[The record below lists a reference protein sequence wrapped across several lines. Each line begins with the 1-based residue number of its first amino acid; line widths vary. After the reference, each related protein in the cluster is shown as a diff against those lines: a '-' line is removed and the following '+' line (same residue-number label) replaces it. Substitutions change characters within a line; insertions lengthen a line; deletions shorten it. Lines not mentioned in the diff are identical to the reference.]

1 MKKIIGIFPTIELF
15 QGDDPYQDRYEFINN
30 YPKKVFESNAVAI
43 GILLNN
49 GDINYDVLDMCDA
62 FILPGGHK
70 ININIYRLLYYAY
83 QNKKPVL
90 GICLGMQA
98 MGVFSIILDECIN
111 NNVNYLDSGKQSV
124 IYDKVRRENPMLEKI
139 DNDNHLHVVNRDN
152 IDMARHNV
160 NIDKKSLVYKLY
172 NKESISGVSLHGI
185 KLNRVGSILNVAGM
199 SDDGVIE
206 IIENKELKWIGVQFH
221 VELDSDSLIN
231 KFIDLV

>member
-15 QGDDPYQDRYEFINN
+15 QSDDPYQDRYEFVNN
-30 YPKKVFESNAVAI
+30 YPKKVFESNAIAI

-49 GDINYDVLDMCDA
+49 GDLNYDVLDMCDA

-98 MGVFSIILDECIN
+98 MGVFSIILDECVH
-111 NNVNYLDSGKQSV
+111 NNVNYLDSSKQSI
-124 IYDKVRRENPMLEKI
+124 IYDKVKKEHPMLERI
-139 DNDNHLHVVNRDN
+139 NNNIHLHEINRDN
-152 IDMARHNV
+152 IDTARHNIK
-160 NIDKKSLVYKLY
+160 IDKNSLVHELY
-172 NKESISGVSLHGI
+172 NKDNISGVSLHGV
-185 KLNRVGSILNVAGM
+185 KLNRVGSILSVVGK

-206 IIENKELKWIGVQFH
+206 IIENKELKWVGTQYHI
-221 VELDSDSLIN
+221 ELESDSLIN
-231 KFIDLV
+231 KFIDLI